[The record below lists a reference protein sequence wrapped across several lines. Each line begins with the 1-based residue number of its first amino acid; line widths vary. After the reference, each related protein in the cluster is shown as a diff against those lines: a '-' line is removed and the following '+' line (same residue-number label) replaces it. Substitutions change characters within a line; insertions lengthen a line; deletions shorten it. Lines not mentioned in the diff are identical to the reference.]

1 MRLYSMIEIKKM
13 NIQDAPQRLEV
24 DAIVNCANPTLMGS
38 DSNVDGA
45 IHAAVDCV
53 NRERGY
59 FKRKIIDQFE
69 PALETRGEN
78 VIRCSRGEA
87 VITKGYGL
95 CKYIIHAVGPES
107 DENRCKPKN
116 IYSSSCVAKLT
127 DCYENIMELVFS
139 HPDIQSIALPVISSG
154 NYGIDFEY
162 AFTIGLT
169 TVYNALL
176 EKEKELRE
184 LSDFIEL
191 KKIYFVVTDIGNHY
205 QLADNILERY
215 KPIFFKEHRV
225 VSRGAIQSQ
234 KEYWKEICLYDSKK
248 GYFAIATGVRR
259 LLLIIRWF
267 LGLWTYIKDLISKED
282 WVVRRQTVE
291 VISVIKMGIP
301 LPVLW
306 LAFTYG
312 KLEWVNIILLCVI
325 GYDLLDTIT
334 YLLSLMLFADIQRP
348 SANVSRSLIMLAV
361 NYIEVELDM
370 ACVFMLIRN
379 IQHDFQSMSMVLEFL
394 IGDKGAELS
403 KCLNWANSGI
413 KFFFLTIVLSYF
425 SSHMRL
431 RKFRT
436 Q

>member
-1 MRLYSMIEIKKM
+1 MIEIKKM

-69 PALETRGEN
+69 TALETREEN

-107 DENRCKPKN
+107 DENRCKPQN

-348 SANVSRSLIMLAV
+348 SANVSRSLIMLAI

>member
-1 MRLYSMIEIKKM
+1 M

-69 PALETRGEN
+69 PALETREEN
-78 VIRCSRGEA
+78 VIRCIRGEA

-379 IQHDFQSMSMVLEFL
+379 IQRDFQSMSMVLEFL

>member
-1 MRLYSMIEIKKM
+1 MSLYSMIEIKKM

-69 PALETRGEN
+69 TALETREEN

-107 DENRCKPKN
+107 DENRCKPQN

-191 KKIYFVVTDIGNHY
+191 KKIYFVVTDMGNHY
-205 QLADNILERY
+205 QLADKILERY
-215 KPIFFKEHRV
+215 KPIFLKEHRV

-348 SANVSRSLIMLAV
+348 SANVSRSLIMLAI

>member
-1 MRLYSMIEIKKM
+1 MSLYSMIEIKKM

-38 DSNVDGA
+38 DSNVDGT

-69 PALETRGEN
+69 PALETREEN

-291 VISVIKMGIP
+291 VISVIKMGIL

-379 IQHDFQSMSMVLEFL
+379 IQRDFQSMSMVLEFL

>member
-1 MRLYSMIEIKKM
+1 MSLYSMIEIKKM

-69 PALETRGEN
+69 PALETREEN

-95 CKYIIHAVGPES
+95 CKYIIYAVGPAR

-116 IYSSSCVAKLT
+116 IYSSSCLAKLT

-379 IQHDFQSMSMVLEFL
+379 IQRDFQSMSMVLEFL

>member
-1 MRLYSMIEIKKM
+1 MSLYSMIEIKKM

-69 PALETRGEN
+69 PALETREEN

-306 LAFTYG
+306 LACTYG

-379 IQHDFQSMSMVLEFL
+379 IQRDFQSMSMVLEFL

>member
-1 MRLYSMIEIKKM
+1 M
-13 NIQDAPQRLEV
+13 
-24 DAIVNCANPTLMGS
+24 
-38 DSNVDGA
+38 
-45 IHAAVDCV
+45 
-53 NRERGY
+53 
-59 FKRKIIDQFE
+59 
-69 PALETRGEN
+69 
-78 VIRCSRGEA
+78 
-87 VITKGYGL
+87 
-95 CKYIIHAVGPES
+95 
-107 DENRCKPKN
+107 
-116 IYSSSCVAKLT
+116 
-127 DCYENIMELVFS
+127 
-139 HPDIQSIALPVISSG
+139 
-154 NYGIDFEY
+154 
-162 AFTIGLT
+162 
-169 TVYNALL
+169 
-176 EKEKELRE
+176 
-184 LSDFIEL
+184 
-191 KKIYFVVTDIGNHY
+191 KKIYFVVTDIGNNY

-259 LLLIIRWF
+259 LLLIIRWV
-267 LGLWTYIKDLISKED
+267 LGLWTYVKDLISKED

-291 VISVIKMGIP
+291 VISVIKMAIP

-312 KLEWVNIILLCVI
+312 KTEWVNIILLCII
-325 GYDLLDTIT
+325 GYDLLDTVT

-348 SANVSRSLIMLAV
+348 SANVSRSLIMLVV

-370 ACVFMLIRN
+370 ACVFVLIRN
-379 IQHDFQSMSMVLEFL
+379 IQNDFQPMSTVLEFL

-403 KCLNWANSGI
+403 KCLNWANSGT

>member
-1 MRLYSMIEIKKM
+1 M
-13 NIQDAPQRLEV
+13 
-24 DAIVNCANPTLMGS
+24 
-38 DSNVDGA
+38 
-45 IHAAVDCV
+45 
-53 NRERGY
+53 
-59 FKRKIIDQFE
+59 
-69 PALETRGEN
+69 
-78 VIRCSRGEA
+78 
-87 VITKGYGL
+87 
-95 CKYIIHAVGPES
+95 
-107 DENRCKPKN
+107 
-116 IYSSSCVAKLT
+116 AKLT

-379 IQHDFQSMSMVLEFL
+379 IQRDFQSMSMVLEFL

>member
-1 MRLYSMIEIKKM
+1 MSLYSMIEIKKM

-69 PALETRGEN
+69 TALETREEN

-107 DENRCKPKN
+107 DENRCKPQN

-348 SANVSRSLIMLAV
+348 SANVSRSLIMLAI

>member
-379 IQHDFQSMSMVLEFL
+379 IQHDFQSMSMVLKFL

>member
-1 MRLYSMIEIKKM
+1 MSLYSMIEIKKM

-69 PALETRGEN
+69 PALETREEN

-259 LLLIIRWF
+259 LLLIIKWV
-267 LGLWTYIKDLISKED
+267 LGLWTYVKDLISKED

-291 VISVIKMGIP
+291 VISVIKMAIP

-312 KLEWVNIILLCVI
+312 KTEWVNIILLCII
-325 GYDLLDTIT
+325 GYDLLDTVT

-348 SANVSRSLIMLAV
+348 SANVSRSLIMLVV

-370 ACVFMLIRN
+370 ACVFVLIRN
-379 IQHDFQSMSMVLEFL
+379 IQNDFQPMSTVLEFL